1 MSRYLQ
7 SVRLIRPVRVAF
19 ARPPALTRGYPAR
32 SEMDENDAVV
42 CLTLMQSTDIRIAK
56 RSLTLI

>member
-7 SVRLIRPVRVAF
+7 SIRVVRPVRIAF

-32 SEMDENDAVV
+32 SEMSENDAIVQLPIGGV
-42 CLTLMQSTDIRIAK
+42 N
-56 RSLTLI
+56 